1 MSAVYTVTRT
11 QSQVDVM
18 YSTAYSTA
26 YSTRDTREIQR
37 PGGFQGNDHELA
49 EGASFQQKADR
60 RGV

>member
-18 YSTAYSTA
+18 YSTA